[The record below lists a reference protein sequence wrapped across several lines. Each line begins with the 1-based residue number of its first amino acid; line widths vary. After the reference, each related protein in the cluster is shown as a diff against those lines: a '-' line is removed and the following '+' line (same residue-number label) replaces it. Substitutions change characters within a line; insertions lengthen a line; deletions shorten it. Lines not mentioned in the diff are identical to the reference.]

1 MMVAPR
7 SVGYDVYLRD
17 LWKEPGVTAFIFVF
31 RRLLNASGNR
41 LLLAAAAIAVA
52 LFAAAIVPGRA
63 RANEPHPR
71 WGAGGFDVASSAQT
85 AGADDPIQMAVD
97 MDPSSPPTVDSA
109 ATITVPEP
117 FKVGINVT
125 SVAPGTLY
133 RGYQVEVQFPNDAL
147 EFVSATPASS
157 SPLQLCQAANDV
169 FSADNSVEFVQDG
182 CAKSSAGGVDYVEE
196 VELMTFK
203 CTSDGTFTI
212 HMTTL
217 TEDTA
222 FGTAALDQ
230 NSAFIPTG
238 TADGT
243 VTCLGVAPPPA
254 CPAAPDFSFSVD
266 DPTGDAFFGF
276 GSGPVLHDIT
286 SVSGAGDAATL
297 CLTVDFAGPVAPADA
312 RSTQSVLGYIDFD
325 TDANS
330 GTGSP

>member
-1 MMVAPR
+1 VAAI
-7 SVGYDVYLRD
+7 V
-17 LWKEPGVTAFIFVF
+17 FVF
-31 RRLLNASGNR
+31 RRLLNRPFAP
-41 LLLAAAAIAVA
+41 LLLAAAATALA
-52 LFAAAIVPGRA
+52 LFATAIDPGRA
-63 RANEPHPR
+63 RADQPHPR
-71 WGAGGFDVASSAQT
+71 WGPLASGTGSGAQP
-85 AGADDPIQMAVD
+85 APADDPIQMAVD

-109 ATITVPEP
+109 ATITVPQP

-276 GSGPVLHDIT
+276 GSGPVMHDIT
-286 SVSGAGDAATL
+286 SVSGKGDATTL

-312 RSTQSVLGYIDFD
+312 ESAQSVLGYIEFE

-330 GTGSP
+330 STG